1 MSTSATTTAPT
12 PLTDPAA
19 TITDPAP
26 VDSQAFEVTTP
37 APAAPGP
44 LAGQP
49 GMVGIPTVIAG
60 AVGLGLVNVGYVP
73 AAAAGAALPTILT
86 ATAVGLLITTIWAA
100 ALGQNVSAS
109 LFAVFFGFYAS
120 YVALA
125 LGLGHNW
132 YTIPAEQA
140 GATVAV
146 WLICWLVTIALLT
159 VVTLKLPWSFTLLLA
174 LVDVALVLLL
184 IGTLTG
190 VSVWNQAGGVVVF
203 VFIAVAIYLYLDLVS
218 TETGGKGLPLGQAL
232 LR

>member
-1 MSTSATTTAPT
+1 MTTA
-12 PLTDPAA
+12 AA
-19 TITDPAP
+19 PTITTPTAGAIDDPL
-26 VDSQAFEVTTP
+26 VQSD
-37 APAAPGP
+37 PGPPIATANP

-73 AAAAGAALPTILT
+73 AAAAGAALPTIAT

-109 LFAVFFGFYAS
+109 LFAVFFGFYGS

-125 LGLGHNW
+125 LGLAHNW
-132 YTIPAEQA
+132 YAIPTDQA
-140 GATVAV
+140 GATTAV

-159 VVTLKLPWSFTLLLA
+159 VVTLKLPWSFTLLLG

-184 IGTLTG
+184 AGTLTG
-190 VSVWNQAGGVVVF
+190 TAAFTLAGGIVVF
-203 VFIAVAIYLYLDLVS
+203 AFIAVAIYLYLDLVS
-218 TETGGKGLPLGQAL
+218 TETGGTGLPLGRAL
-232 LR
+232 LT